1 MTDIPADAVE
11 AVVQW
16 MIANGYATGHGDT
29 LDDLLREL
37 VGHGRDTVIDA
48 VRRVANELSAAD
60 TGSDEYAR
68 GARNGSGQAL
78 QAALTTLPKVSDY
91 EAAQNGRGLL

>member
-1 MTDIPADAVE
+1 MTDE
-11 AVVQW
+11 AREEVAQW
-16 MIANGYATGHGDT
+16 MLANSYATGHGDT

-37 VGHGRDTVIDA
+37 VGHGRDAVIDA
-48 VRRVANELSAAD
+48 VRRVAKELSAAD

-78 QAALTTLPKVSDY
+78 KAALAALPKISHY